1 MIRRVQG
8 TPEFAPPVAQPRG
21 PRRPAN
27 RDERPGRAETIAG
40 GLESMNQTL
49 SGDVHLKPIR
59 LTDQVVDAI
68 KQRIFNG
75 LLRPGQR
82 VVEQKLARQFGVGQN
97 AVREALIEL
106 AHLGFVRR
114 VPNKGT
120 YVTEIRYEDGV
131 KIARVRQALE
141 GLVLELIAERMRK
154 EQLDFTPAANL
165 LKLMR
170 RQLKQGDIEAFY
182 ASDIE
187 FHRTLWR
194 MAGNEILFQML
205 ELIVVPL
212 FAFFIMV
219 NLHPDEKMESILEA
233 VSAHER
239 ILEAIQSGSAEKS
252 KACMSELLNFSLRFS
267 AEGPRPRKRAGTAA
281 AV

>member
-1 MIRRVQG
+1 
-8 TPEFAPPVAQPRG
+8 
-21 PRRPAN
+21 
-27 RDERPGRAETIAG
+27 
-40 GLESMNQTL
+40 MNQTL

-182 ASDIE
+182 ALDIE